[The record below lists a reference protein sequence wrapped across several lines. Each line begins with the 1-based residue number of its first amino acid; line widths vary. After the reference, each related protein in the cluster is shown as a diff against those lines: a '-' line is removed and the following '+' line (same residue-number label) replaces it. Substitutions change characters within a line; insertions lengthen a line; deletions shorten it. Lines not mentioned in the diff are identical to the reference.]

1 MELDKRYITQTEIRD
16 VVNEIDSLY
25 QPSGTVLGLSEKVI
39 ERLKPKYAGVGESEF
54 EGMVNYVIE
63 LIRVFINPDVEADLN
78 DNIYNLMINNSDKRE
93 LSFRTIEP
101 QMYTNSIYRNFYYEN
116 LVRLLNVVNDIVID
130 ILKGSWHRTPFYL
143 RLLDSYQMRMTY
155 IEHGLVQYQRHFTI
169 TTDEKNRIIKNRE
182 G

>member
-25 QPSGTVLGLSEKVI
+25 QPSGTVLGLTEKVI
-39 ERLKPKYAGVGESEF
+39 ERLKQKYVGVGDAEF
-54 EGMVNYVIE
+54 KGMVNYVIE

-155 IEHGLVQYQRHFTI
+155 IEHGLVQFQRHFTI